1 MDVSRYWYPVLFAL
15 LVFVSFPCHLSAQG
29 TEASIAGTV
38 VDEEGAPLPGATVA
52 VENVS
57 TGFTTGT
64 TTGAQ
69 GKFALRELPL
79 GTYSVTVSFVGY
91 GSQRRTGI
99 KINQGDEITLRF
111 ALSEETKQLQEVV
124 VEATGFQERTGRLD
138 ASTRITAEQVE
149 SLPAAGRN
157 FTDLVKLSPRV
168 GSSNNIAGFSGRNN
182 ALTIDGVNAKE
193 TNFGSG
199 GDSPYVLSMTALQ
212 EFEVVTNSYDVV
224 EGRGTAG
231 AVKAVTKS
239 GANEFEGSV
248 FGHFWDRRMAA
259 GSDLAGRNV
268 EGDTKTQRGFT
279 VSGPIIEDELHFF
292 FAYDGMRK
300 SEGYSLWAQSTTS
313 GVMEN
318 GIGQRASAE
327 NVNRIISILENQYS
341 LDGSQQQIGF
351 FNRSNQ
357 LDTFVG
363 RLDWQ
368 VNDTH
373 KLTGRYIRNH
383 YTRPNMNNSH
393 IGAIGVHEVTYD
405 FTSEGHNGLLSLRSQ
420 LSPNWTNDLKLGYYW
435 NRRANVP
442 TNGRVPNL
450 WVYFDSQING
460 QSEQAVLNGRGY
472 EWVPEDQ
479 RSEVFSFINNSYV
492 STDQFD
498 FTFGTENALVEASG
512 LWTHGQQGRFTF
524 NSIEALET
532 MEPDRFV
539 RRVAT
544 EGRELTDPV
553 QTRHL
558 ELSAYGQAEMSLT
571 PRLDASLGLR
581 YDLAYFLT
589 DPEYNPVLE
598 EELGLRND
606 TNPIDWDNIQ
616 PRLNLTWDITGNGRN
631 MLQGGAGWF
640 QGQTLTRP
648 YAQSVVFNGLRFYQV
663 EATGESVPTPDYD
676 AYEESFANLP
686 GEDVAPP
693 PDERQQIVRMVDED
707 YEMPYAFRSNLS
719 YHHYLTDWL
728 RLGAN
733 YYYNNVMDLPFVTN
747 PNLDTD
753 SGFRL
758 NGEGGRRVYAPMSAL
773 RDAPA
778 DGFDP
783 NASRISDRFAE
794 VSMFTS
800 GYEQASHQ
808 VVLEADAQLP
818 NQGRVS
824 ASYTW
829 NRSKGAAIYHNEV
842 DHQFI
847 GRQYN
852 DFDYLENGY
861 SQEAFKH
868 KVLLTFTSPL
878 LRGFQIAGFL
888 NLVQG
893 DRYTA
898 MIDSRTNVS
907 GLPGEHEYPAY
918 VFDPDDSDT
927 PDQIAEDMEYV
938 LENTSERFREYLQ
951 RNMGEYATPNGG
963 ISPWEPELDL
973 RITQEFDLP
982 LDSYGEELILNVDI
996 FNVPNLLNSE
1006 WGGEYNVIDTRLL
1019 RVTGFNEAQQRYE
1032 YEVNRNAGQRRYE
1045 GPGFSTRV
1053 GIKYTF

>member
-1 MDVSRYWYPVLFAL
+1 MQNPHFVLTFLIANIFL
-15 LVFVSFPCHLSAQG
+15 LNPSVAGAQG
-29 TEASIAGTV
+29 TDAAIAGTV
-38 VDEEGAPLPGATVA
+38 VGETTGKPLPGATVR
-52 VENVS
+52 VVNQS
-57 TGFTTGT
+57 TGFSTGT
-64 TTGAQ
+64 ATGAR
-69 GKFALRELPL
+69 GKFVLQELPL

-99 KINQGDEITLRF
+99 EVNQGDEITLRF
-111 ALSEETKQLQEVV
+111 VLSEATKQLEEVV
-124 VEATGFQERTGRLD
+124 VEGTGFQERTSRLD

-193 TNFGSG
+193 SNFGSG
-199 GDSPYVLSMTALQ
+199 GDSPYVLSMAALQ

-224 EGRGTAG
+224 EGRGTSG

-239 GANEFEGSV
+239 GTNEYEGSI

-259 GSDLAGRNV
+259 DTDLAGRNV

-279 VSGPIIEDELHFF
+279 VSGPIVEDELHFF

-300 SEGYSLWAQSTTS
+300 SEAYSLWAQSTTS

-318 GIGQRASAE
+318 GIGQRASAD
-327 NVNRIISILENQYS
+327 NVNRIINILQEQYS
-341 LDGSQQQIGF
+341 LDERPQTGF
-351 FNRSNQ
+351 FTRSNQ

-393 IGAIGVHEVTYD
+393 IGAIGIHGVTYD
-405 FTSEGHNGLLSLRSQ
+405 FSSEGHNGLLSLRSQ
-420 LSPNWTNDLKLGYYW
+420 FSSNWTNDLKLGYYW
-435 NRRANVP
+435 NRRANIP

-450 WVYFDSQING
+450 WVYFDSQIDG
-460 QSEQAVLNGRGY
+460 QTEQAVLNGRGY

-479 RSEVFSFINNSYV
+479 RSEVFSFINNTYL
-492 STDQFD
+492 STNRFD
-498 FTFGTENALVEASG
+498 LTLGTENALIESSG

-524 NSIEALET
+524 NSLEALEN

-553 QTRHL
+553 RTRHL
-558 ELSAYGQAEMSLT
+558 ELSVYGQAETAITSH
-571 PRLDASLGLR
+571 LDATVGLR
-581 YDLAYFLT
+581 YDLTSFLT
-589 DPEYNPVLE
+589 SPEYNPVLE

-606 TNPIDWDNIQ
+606 TTPVDWDNIQ
-616 PRLNLTWDITGNGRN
+616 PRLNLTWDVAGNGRHIV
-631 MLQGGAGWF
+631 QGGVGWF

-663 EATGESVPTPDYD
+663 EATGENVPTPDYE
-676 AYEESFANLP
+676 AYEEDFSNLP
-686 GEDVAPP
+686 GESLAPP
-693 PDERQQIVRMVDED
+693 PEERQQIVRMVDED
-707 YEMPYAFRSNLS
+707 YEMPFAFRSNLS

-733 YYYNNVMDLPFVTN
+733 FYYNKVMDLPLVTN

-753 SGFRL
+753 GGFRL
-758 NGEGGRRVYAPMSAL
+758 NGESGRKVYTPTSAL

-778 DGFDP
+778 DGFNPD
-783 NASRISDRFAE
+783 ASRISDRFAE

-800 GYEQASHQ
+800 GYEQSSQQ
-808 VVLEADAQLP
+808 VVLQADAQLP

-829 NRSKGAAIYHNEV
+829 NRSKGAAVYHNEV
-842 DHQFI
+842 DDRFI
-847 GRQYN
+847 GREYD

-868 KVLLTFTSPL
+868 KVLLNFTSPKF
-878 LRGFQIAGFL
+878 RGFQVSGFL
-888 NLVQG
+888 NLIQG

-898 MIDSRTNVS
+898 MIDGRTNVS
-907 GLPGEHEYPAY
+907 GLPGEQRYPAY
-918 VFDPDDSDT
+918 VFDPNNPDT
-927 PDQIAEDMEYV
+927 PDQIAEDMKYV
-938 LENTSERFREYLQ
+938 LENTSERFRKYLQ

-963 ISPWEPELDL
+963 VSPWEPELDL

-982 LDSYGEELILNVDI
+982 LDAYGDKLIFNVDI
-996 FNVPNLLNSE
+996 FNVPNLLNSD

-1019 RVTGFNEAQQRYE
+1019 RVTGFNEAQQQYE

-1045 GPGFSTRV
+1045 GPGFTTRFGV
-1053 GIKYTF
+1053 KYTF

>member
-1 MDVSRYWYPVLFAL
+1 MALSRHGYAALAVL
-15 LVFVSFPCHLSAQG
+15 LVAVLAPSPLSAQG
-29 TEASIAGTV
+29 TDASIAGTV
-38 VDEEGAPLPGATVA
+38 VDADGGPLPGATVA
-52 VENVS
+52 IENVS
-57 TGFTTGT
+57 TGFSTGT
-64 TTGAQ
+64 TTGSR
-69 GKFALRELPL
+69 GTFALRELPL

-91 GSQRRTGI
+91 GTQRRSGI
-99 KINQGDEITLRF
+99 ELNQGDETSLRF
-111 ALSEETKQLQEVV
+111 ALSEEATELEEVV
-124 VEATGFQERTGRLD
+124 VEGSGFRERTGRLD

-149 SLPAAGRN
+149 TLPAAGRN

-168 GSSNNIAGFSGRNN
+168 GSGDNIAGFSGRNN

-193 TNFGSG
+193 TNFGGSG
-199 GDSPYVLSMTALQ
+199 SSPYVLSMAALQ

-224 EGRGTAG
+224 EGRGTSG

-239 GANEFEGSV
+239 GTNEFEGSV

-259 GSDLAGRNV
+259 STDLRGRDV
-268 EGDTKTQRGFT
+268 EGDTKSQRGFT
-279 VSGPIIEDELHFF
+279 VSGPIVEDKLHFF

-300 SEGYSLWAQSTTS
+300 SESYGLWAQSTTP

-327 NVNRIISILENQYS
+327 NVNRIVSILENQYA
-341 LDGSQQQIGF
+341 LDGSQKQMGF
-351 FNRSNQ
+351 FTRTNQ

-368 VNDTH
+368 VSGAH
-373 KLTGRYIRNH
+373 KLTARYIRDDFVQ
-383 YTRPNMNNSH
+383 PNRNNSH

-405 FTSEGHNGLLSLRSQ
+405 FASEGHNGLLSLRSE
-420 LSPNWTNDLKLGYYW
+420 LAPNWTNDLKLGYYW

-460 QSEQAVLNGRGY
+460 QTEQAVLNGRGY

-479 RSEVFSFINNSYV
+479 RSEVFSVINNTYL

-498 FTFGTENALVEASG
+498 LTFGTENALVEASG

-524 NSIEALET
+524 NSIEALENMNPT
-532 MEPDRFV
+532 RFR

-558 ELSAYGQAEMSLT
+558 ELSAYGQAEASIT
-571 PRLDASLGLR
+571 PRLDATVGLR

-589 DPEYNPVLE
+589 SPEYNPVLE

-606 TNPIDWDNIQ
+606 TNPVDWDNIQ
-616 PRLNLTWDITGNGRN
+616 PRLNLTWDVTGDGRHIV
-631 MLQGGAGWF
+631 QGGAGWF

-663 EATGESVPTPDYD
+663 EATGEDVPTPDYE
-676 AYEESFANLP
+676 AYEEDFSNLP
-686 GEDVAPP
+686 GEELAPP
-693 PDERQQIVRMVDED
+693 PGERQQIVRMVDED

-733 YYYNNVMDLPFVTN
+733 LYYNKVMDLPLVEN
-747 PNLDTD
+747 PNLDPD
-753 SGFRL
+753 GGFRL
-758 NGEGGRRVYAPMSAL
+758 NGEGGRKVYAPTSAL
-773 RDAPA
+773 RDAAA

-783 NASRISDRFAE
+783 NASRLSDRFAE

-800 GYEQASHQ
+800 GYEQTSQQ
-808 VVLEADAQLP
+808 VVLEADAELP
-818 NQGRVS
+818 NQGRVR

-842 DHQFI
+842 DDRFI
-847 GRQYN
+847 GREYD
-852 DFDYLENGY
+852 DFNYLENGY
-861 SQEAFKH
+861 SQEDFKH
-868 KVLLTFTSPL
+868 KVLLTFNSPKF
-878 LRGFQIAGFL
+878 RGFQVSGFL
-888 NLVQG
+888 NLIQG

-898 MIDSRTNVS
+898 MIDGRTNVS
-907 GLPGEHEYPAY
+907 GLPGEHNYPAY
-918 VFDPDDSDT
+918 VFDPDNPET
-927 PDQIAEDMEYV
+927 PEPIAEGMEYV
-938 LENTSERFREYLQ
+938 LENTSDRFREYLQ
-951 RNMGEYATPNGG
+951 RNMGQYATPNGG

-982 LDSYGEELILNVDI
+982 LDSYGDQLIFNVDI
-996 FNVPNLLNSE
+996 FNVANLLNSD

-1045 GPGFSTRV
+1045 GPGFSTRF

>member
-1 MDVSRYWYPVLFAL
+1 MRVRDCVFTVFFIACPLLFAPL
-15 LVFVSFPCHLSAQG
+15 TATAQG
-29 TEASIAGTV
+29 TAASITGTV
-38 VDEEGAPLPGATVA
+38 VESDGSPLPGATVQ
-52 VENVS
+52 VENQS
-57 TGFTTGT
+57 TGFSSGT
-64 TTGAQ
+64 TTNQNGSFGLQ
-69 GKFALRELPL
+69 ELPL
-79 GTYSVTVSFVGY
+79 GAYAVTVSFVGY
-91 GSQRRTGI
+91 GSKRRTGVQLD
-99 KINQGDEITLRF
+99 QGDQVVLEF
-111 ALSEETKQLQEVV
+111 ELSEATQELEEVV
-124 VEATGFQERTGRLD
+124 VEGGDFRERTQRLD

-168 GSSNNIAGFSGRNN
+168 GNNDNIAGFSGRTN

-199 GDSPYVLSMTALQ
+199 GDSPYVLSMEALQ

-224 EGRGTAG
+224 EGRGTSG

-239 GANEFEGSV
+239 GTNEFEGTV

-259 GSDLAGRNV
+259 GADLAGRNV
-268 EGDTKTQRGFT
+268 EGDTKSQRGFT

-300 SEGYSLWAQSTTS
+300 SEGYSLWAESTTQ
-313 GVMEN
+313 GIMEN
-318 GIGQRASAE
+318 PQGQRASAD
-327 NVNRIISILENQYS
+327 NVNRIISILEESYS
-341 LDGSQQQIGF
+341 LDGSQKQTGF
-351 FNRSNQ
+351 YTRTNQ

-363 RLDWQ
+363 RVDWQ
-368 VNDTH
+368 MNDTH
-373 KLTGRYIRNH
+373 KLTGRYIRNN

-393 IGAIGVHEVTYD
+393 IGAIGIHGVTYD
-405 FTSEGHNGLLSLRSQ
+405 FSSEGHNGLLSLRSQ
-420 LSPNWTNDLKLGYYW
+420 VSSNWTNDLKLGYYW
-435 NRRANVP
+435 NRRANIP

-460 QSEQAVLNGRGY
+460 ETEQAVLNGRGY

-479 RSEVFSFINNSYV
+479 RSEVYSLVNNTYL

-498 FTFGTENALVEASG
+498 FTFGTENALIESSG

-524 NSIEALET
+524 NSIEALEN

-558 ELSAYGQAEMSLT
+558 ELSTYGQAKTSLT
-571 PRLDASLGLR
+571 SRLDAVLGLR

-589 DPEYNPVLE
+589 SPEYNPVLE
-598 EELGLRND
+598 EELGIRND

-616 PRLNLTWDITGNGRN
+616 PRLNLTWDVAGDGRHIV
-631 MLQGGAGWF
+631 QGGAGWF

-648 YAQSVVFNGLRFYQV
+648 YAQSLVFNGLRFYEV
-663 EATGESVPTPDYD
+663 EATGDDVPTPDYE
-676 AYEESFANLP
+676 AYEEDFSNLP
-686 GEDVAPP
+686 GESLAPP
-693 PDERQQIVRMVDED
+693 EEDRQQIVRMMDED
-707 YEMPYAFRSNLS
+707 YEMPFAFRSNLS

-733 YYYNNVMDLPFVTN
+733 FYYNKVMDLPLVTN

-753 SGFRL
+753 TGFRL
-758 NGEGGRRVYAPMSAL
+758 NGEGGRKVYAPVSAL
-773 RDAPA
+773 REAPA
-778 DGFDP
+778 DGFNPD
-783 NASRISDRFAE
+783 ASRISDRFAE

-800 GYEQASHQ
+800 GYEQSSQQ
-808 VVLEADAQLP
+808 VVLQANAQLP
-818 NQGRVS
+818 NQGRVG

-829 NRSKGAAIYHNEV
+829 NRSNGAAIYHNEV
-842 DHQFI
+842 DHQYI

-868 KVLLTFTSPL
+868 KILLTFSSPKF
-878 LRGFQIAGFL
+878 RGFQVSGFL
-888 NLVQG
+888 NLIQG

-898 MIDSRTNVS
+898 MIDGRTNVS

-918 VFDPDDSDT
+918 VFDPDNSET
-927 PDQIAEDMEYV
+927 PDQIAEDMDYV
-938 LENTSERFREYLQ
+938 LANTSDRFREYLQ

-963 ISPWEPELDL
+963 ISPWEPDLDL

-982 LDSYGEELILNVDI
+982 FDSYGDKLTLNVDI
-996 FNVPNLLNSE
+996 FNVPNLLNSD

-1019 RVTGFNEAQQRYE
+1019 RVTGFNELEQRFE
-1032 YEVNRNAGQRRYE
+1032 YEVNRNAGQQRYE
-1045 GPGFSTRV
+1045 GPGFTTRF
-1053 GIKYTF
+1053 GLKYSF